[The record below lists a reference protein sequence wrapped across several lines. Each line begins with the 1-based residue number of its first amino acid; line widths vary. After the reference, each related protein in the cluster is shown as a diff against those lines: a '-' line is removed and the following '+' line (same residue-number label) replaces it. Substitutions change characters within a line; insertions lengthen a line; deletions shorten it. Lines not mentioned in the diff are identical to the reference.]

1 MKLSTLRL
9 KSIAN
14 IFLISSVPLVS
25 WSSLEPNNFK
35 PNVKTFFFLCLGL
48 FIFGLGES
56 VLVVSEYGVTPWTVL
71 AEGVAKKIDIG
82 IGLSTFIIS
91 CIVLIFWLPLK
102 LKPGFGTLMNIL
114 IIAMTM
120 GGTIPFLYFLNDFF
134 NGLFLSFLG
143 TMLVGFGS
151 GIYLIANLGP
161 GTRDGLMTGI
171 SKKYNKPIS
180 LIRFTIEFC
189 VVFFGWVL
197 GGTLGIGTIIFAIFI
212 GPFVSLSL
220 KIVFFLNRKTKLLI

>member
-1 MKLSTLRL
+1 MKIFNNDL
-9 KSIAN
+9 KLFSK
-14 IFLISSVPLVS
+14 IFLISSVPVTS
-25 WSSLEPNNFK
+25 WSAQRPNTFFPKLE
-35 PNVKTFFFLCLGL
+35 TFFFLCLGL

-56 VLVVSEYGVTPWTVL
+56 ILVISQNGVTPWTVL
-71 AEGVAKKIDIG
+71 AEGVAKIVNIG

-102 LKPGFGTLMNIL
+102 LKPGLGTIMNIF
-114 IIAMTM
+114 IIALTM
-120 GGTIPFLYFLNDFF
+120 GGAIPFLYFLNEIFHPV
-134 NGLFLSFLG
+134 FLSFFG
-143 TMLVGFGS
+143 TLLVGFGS

-171 SKKYNKPIS
+171 SKNYNKPIS
-180 LIRFTIEFC
+180 LIRFSIEFSI
-189 VVFFGWVL
+189 VFLGWLL

-220 KIVFFLNRKTKLLI
+220 KLVAFLKK